1 MLTFTRAVLLVS
13 VFATA
18 EANNPWGV
26 IPSSSISPKPS
37 LHDKGAWYSIDSIIE
52 KSSLKK
58 SFRKI
63 NKSNAVFGVRGGSV
77 DDSEYDDS
85 DTEDGYDSDDY
96 DSDEY
101 DSEDNSSE
109 EGEDEYDCESEEEK
123 GTSAASNALVKN
135 MKSKAT
141 SNADDNEGY
150 DEPLSLA
157 PLQDMGI
164 TLGVMFA
171 CNKLDLTNTK
181 IIKIGRF
188 AFIAY
193 VIIAQLFLMYV
204 RYKAKSNS
212 DTTEITVD
220 NPISNLLQNQL
231 SSGASGGGGDMV
243 KNIANSMLSSSSTV
257 MDYDL
262 KTAKSMGNGMLFP
275 MGMLWFLHFKMGQVQ
290 PLFYQTTNGI
300 KELVFSPLFQIYILG
315 RNLERPFKNKK
326 TEDLQKM
333 MGGGD
338 TDDNEEKE
346 GESTAVEG
354 SEDEDSSDESKDG
367 DESEDTDESDG
378 TDESEDEDSD
388 YSSDDDYDEYDES
401 EEDE

>member
-1 MLTFTRAVLLVS
+1 MAVLVVS
-13 VFATA
+13 IFVTA
-18 EANNPWGV
+18 EANHSWGV
-26 IPSSSISPKPS
+26 IPLTSISRKPS
-37 LHDKGAWYSIDSIIE
+37 LHDSARGTWYSIDSIIE

-58 SFRKI
+58 SFHKI
-63 NKSNAVFGVRGGSV
+63 NKTNAVFGVRGGSV

-85 DTEDGYDSDDY
+85 DTEDEYDSDEY

-101 DSEDNSSE
+101 DSEDSSSE
-109 EGEDEYDCESEEEK
+109 EEEDEYDSESEEEK
-123 GTSAASNALVKN
+123 GTSAGSNALAKN
-135 MKSKAT
+135 IKSKAT

-150 DEPLSLA
+150 DKPLSLA

-171 CNKLDLTNTK
+171 CNKFDLTNTN
-181 IIKIGRF
+181 IIKVGRF

-193 VIIAQLFLMYV
+193 VVIAQLFLIYV

-231 SSGASGGGGDMV
+231 SSSASGGGGDMV

-326 TEDLQKM
+326 AEDMQKM
-333 MGGGD
+333 VGGGD
-338 TDDNEEKE
+338 TDENEEKE
-346 GESTAVEG
+346 EEPTAAEE
-354 SEDEDSSDESKDG
+354 SEDEDSTDESKDE
-367 DESEDTDESDG
+367 DESEETDADE

-401 EEDE
+401 DEDE